1 MKKLHLFKP
10 KLVKP
15 KFFLGVPLAL
25 FSLEVYLGALLGY
38 FSFKFFS
45 GKDAGYPGKIKSLAF
60 NLGNYR
66 IHLHHWF
73 YGLGILVFVLL
84 LGLSFPFP
92 QFSFG
97 FLGGLV
103 FQGISSYPD
112 WHRILFK
119 RKDS

>member
-1 MKKLHLFKP
+1 MKKLHLLKP

-25 FSLEVYLGALLGY
+25 FSLEIYFGVLSGY
-38 FSFKFFS
+38 FAAKFLS
-45 GKDAGYPGKIKSLAF
+45 GKIKSPAF
-60 NLGNYR
+60 NVGNYR
-66 IHLHHWF
+66 LHLHHWV
-73 YGLGILVFVLL
+73 YGLTILISAIWYQFL
-84 LGLSFPFP
+84 PFP

-97 FLGGLV
+97 FLGGVV

-119 RKDS
+119 KKNS